1 MATLS
6 VRRRAAAV
14 VMVAA
19 GALGVAVLCWPHAA
33 VAQEPD
39 VAAWWNAANLGD
51 PAPAP
56 PAPPDVNPGDLFVQG
71 SNTVPTP
78 GAPVTSAPGS
88 AQAVAGLEFDLQ
100 PTDVVGALTLGID
113 GTAPPQVSV
122 VACRAT
128 EQFTNVENGP
138 WSRAPAYDA
147 NACAPG
153 ALKDGKV
160 VFADVGKLVQDSE
173 LSVVLLPGPV
183 DRVVFAKPGPNAL
196 EVTHAGT
203 VGAGA
208 PAFGSGTGAGSG
220 SGSTGAFGGGATS
233 SGPSVSGPASPGL
246 PPAAS
251 TSTGA
256 DVPPVV
262 AGSSP
267 SSPVASPA
275 AAAAATASGGLST
288 SARRWLALAVIALE
302 VLGFA
307 VLTRVPDVAPLP
319 AAGATTAAGGRLRP
333 PDRAP
338 GGRGPSR
345 GRGATIGGVG
355 RFRRERHAAAPP
367 V

>member
-1 MATLS
+1 MAAMSL
-6 VRRRAAAV
+6 RRRAAA
-14 VMVAA
+14 AA
-19 GALGVAVLCWPHAA
+19 MAATGAFAVTALCWQHAA

-39 VAAWWNAANLGD
+39 VAGWWSSANLGD

-56 PAPPDVNPGDLFVQG
+56 PAPPDVNPGDLLVQG
-71 SNTVPTP
+71 SNTLPAP
-78 GAPVTSAPGS
+78 GAPVSSAPGG

-128 EQFTNVENGP
+128 EHFTDVENGP

-160 VFADVGKLVQDSE
+160 VFADVSKLVQDAQ
-173 LSVVLLPGPV
+173 LAVVLLPGPV
-183 DRVVFAKPGPNAL
+183 DRVVFSKPGPDSL
-196 EVTHAGT
+196 EVTHAGG
-203 VGAGA
+203 VGSGA
-208 PAFGSGTGAGSG
+208 PSFGSGTGNASGGS
-220 SGSTGAFGGGATS
+220 FGGTPPAASGPVG
-233 SGPSVSGPASPGL
+233 SGPSTPDL
-246 PPAAS
+246 PPASS

-262 AGSSP
+262 AGSSAAAP
-267 SSPVASPA
+267 AVSPA
-275 AAAAATASGGLST
+275 AKSAVAAGGLST
-288 SARRWLALAVIALE
+288 ATRRWLAVLIIALE

-307 VLTRVPDVAPLP
+307 ALRRVPDAAPVVAPL
-319 AAGATTAAGGRLRP
+319 AAAAAGGRLRP
-333 PDRAP
+333 PDRMP
-338 GGRGPSR
+338 GGRR
-345 GRGATIGGVG
+345 AGRAAGATIGGVG

>member
-1 MATLS
+1 MATMS
-6 VRRRAAAV
+6 MRRRAAAGA
-14 VMVAA
+14 MLVA
-19 GALGVAVLCWPHAA
+19 GTFGVGVLCWPHPA

-39 VAAWWNAANLGD
+39 IAAWWNAANPGD

-56 PAPPDVNPGDLFVQG
+56 PPPPDVNSGDLFVQG

-88 AQAVAGLEFDLQ
+88 AQAVAALEFDLQ

-128 EQFTNVENGP
+128 EHFTNVENGP

-147 NACAPG
+147 NACTPG

-160 VFADVGKLVQDSE
+160 VFADIGKLVQDAQ
-173 LSVVLLPGPV
+173 LAVVLLPGPV
-183 DRVVFAKPGPNAL
+183 DRIVFAKPGPNAL
-196 EVTHAGT
+196 EVTHAGS
-203 VGAGA
+203 VGTGA
-208 PAFGSGTGAGSG
+208 PSFGSGTGGGS
-220 SGSTGAFGGGATS
+220 SSSFGGGAVA
-233 SGPSVSGPASPGL
+233 PAAGPAGAPAAPDL
-246 PPAAS
+246 PPVTS
-251 TSTGA
+251 TSTGG

-267 SSPVASPA
+267 PAPASAAGATPA
-275 AAAAATASGGLST
+275 AAATSSGLST
-288 SARRWLALAVIALE
+288 SARRWLALVIIALE
-302 VLGFA
+302 VVGFA
-307 VLTRVPDVAPLP
+307 ALRRVPETAPLP
-319 AAGATTAAGGRLRP
+319 ATAAAAAAGGRLRP
-333 PDRAP
+333 PDRTP
-338 GGRGPSR
+338 GGARA
-345 GRGATIGGVG
+345 GRAASATIGGVG

>member
-1 MATLS
+1 MLVIGIA
-6 VRRRAAAV
+6 
-14 VMVAA
+14 
-19 GALGVAVLCWPHAA
+19 GVAGLCWPHAA

-56 PAPPDVNPGDLFVQG
+56 PAPPDVNAGDLLVQG
-71 SNTVPTP
+71 SNTAPSP
-78 GAPVTSAPGS
+78 GAPVGSGPGS

-128 EQFTNVENGP
+128 AQFTNVENGP
-138 WSRAPAYDA
+138 WSRVPAYDA
-147 NACAPG
+147 NACAAG

-160 VFADVGKLVQDSE
+160 VFADVSKLVQDSQ

-196 EVTHAGT
+196 AVTHAGG
-203 VGAGA
+203 VGSSA
-208 PAFGSGTGAGSG
+208 PAFGSGTGGGPSG
-220 SGSTGAFGGGATS
+220 SFGGGGGSVPA
-233 SGPSVSGPASPGL
+233 SGPSGGGAVAPVL
-246 PPAAS
+246 PPSSS
-251 TSTGA
+251 TATGM

-262 AGSSP
+262 AGNTSAAPGSAAP
-267 SSPVASPA
+267 ATRPA
-275 AAAAATASGGLST
+275 AASTGLST
-288 SARRWLALAVIALE
+288 STRRWLAMLIIGLE
-302 VLGFA
+302 VLGFLA
-307 VLTRVPDVAPLP
+307 LSRLPSAAPLP
-319 AAGATTAAGGRLRP
+319 SEQAATAAGGRLRP
-333 PDRAP
+333 PDRAAT
-338 GGRGPSR
+338 GRLA

-355 RFRRERHAAAPP
+355 RFRGERHAPAPP